1 MGELLVV
8 GRIGRAHGIRGD
20 VTVEV
25 RTDAPEVRFAPG
37 AVLRTDPEAAGP
49 LTVESARM
57 HSGRLLVHFEGVP
70 DRTGAE
76 ALSGVHLVIDAD
88 DTGPAGEP
96 GEDVWWDHELLD
108 LEARTSEGQLL
119 GRVSDVLHTPAG
131 ELLAIS
137 RPEGAELLVPFVSEI
152 VPVVDVP
159 AGRVVVDPPPGL
171 LEL

>member
-20 VTVEV
+20 VTIEV

-37 AVLRTDPEAAGP
+37 SVLRTEPETAGP
-49 LTVESARM
+49 LTVERARM
-57 HSGRLLVHFEGVP
+57 QSGRLVVRFEGFT
-70 DRTGAE
+70 DRTAAE
-76 ALSGVHLVIDAD
+76 ALRDVLIVIDAD

-119 GRVSDVLHTPAG
+119 GLVSDVLHTPAG
-131 ELLAIS
+131 ELLAIR
-137 RPEGAELLVPFVSEI
+137 RPDGAELLVPFVSEI
-152 VPVVDVP
+152 VPIVDVP
-159 AGRVVVDPPPGL
+159 AGRVVVNPPAGL

>member
-20 VTVEV
+20 VTMEV
-25 RTDAPEVRFAPG
+25 RTDAPELRFAPG
-37 AVLRTDPEAAGP
+37 AVLRTDPESAGP

-57 HSGRLLVHFEGVP
+57 HSGRLLVRFEGVS

-76 ALSGVHLVIDAD
+76 ALREILIVIDAD

-96 GEDVWWDHELLD
+96 DEDVWWDHELLD

-119 GRVSDVLHTPAG
+119 GLVADVLHTPAG
-131 ELLAIS
+131 ELLSIR
-137 RPEGAELLVPFVSEI
+137 RPDGAELLVPFVSEF

-159 AGRVVVDPPPGL
+159 AGRVVVDPPAGL

>member
-25 RTDAPEVRFAPG
+25 RTDAPELRFAPG
-37 AVLRTDPEAAGP
+37 AVLRTEPEAAGP

-57 HSGRLLVHFEGVP
+57 HSGRLLIHFEGIP
-70 DRTGAE
+70 DRTAAE
-76 ALSGVHLVIDAD
+76 GLRDVLLVIDAD
-88 DTGPAGEP
+88 DSGPAGEP
-96 GEDVWWDHELLD
+96 DDDVWWDHELLD
-108 LEARTSEGQLL
+108 LEARTSGGELL
-119 GRVSDVLHTPAG
+119 GVVADMLHTPAG
-131 ELLAIS
+131 ELLAIR
-137 RPEGAELLVPFVSEI
+137 RPDGAELLVPFVSEF

-159 AGRVVVDPPPGL
+159 GGRIVVDPPAGL